1 MFKKSFVFVIV
12 ICIFTILSS
21 CNSWDYLKGND
32 RQNYIEN
39 ENVEREGGKI
49 EEDNEDPEDDVVQEV
64 DEIREQMKKMTLD
77 EKIGQMT
84 IVGLEGYTINE
95 HSKEM
100 IDKYHAGGF
109 IILGENVKNTNQ
121 LLSLLNSLKSNNSKN
136 TIPLFL
142 SVDEEGGRV
151 SRMPDEFED
160 LPSNQHIGKVNDE
173 EISYKIGTVIA
184 EEIKSFG
191 FNMNFA
197 PVLDINSN
205 PDNPVIGERSFGLDL
220 DIVSRLG
227 IQTMKGIQSEN
238 IIPVVKHFPG
248 HGDTSVDSH
257 IDLPIV
263 NNDFHRLE
271 SFELVPFVQA
281 INNNADAIMIAHV
294 FLPKVDSDNP
304 VTMSKVIITDILRNQ
319 LNFNG
324 IIISDDMAMGAIVEN
339 YDIGDAAVKAVLAG
353 SDIILVAHTYENQMT
368 VISALKKAVE
378 VGKIPEERIEESV
391 YRILKLKQKYKIA
404 DQQINSINV
413 QELNKTIGDV
423 LKLLKLT

>member
-1 MFKKSFVFVIV
+1 
-12 ICIFTILSS
+12 
-21 CNSWDYLKGND
+21 
-32 RQNYIEN
+32 
-39 ENVEREGGKI
+39 
-49 EEDNEDPEDDVVQEV
+49 
-64 DEIREQMKKMTLD
+64 
-77 EKIGQMT
+77 
-84 IVGLEGYTINE
+84 
-95 HSKEM
+95 
-100 IDKYHAGGF
+100 
-109 IILGENVKNTNQ
+109 
-121 LLSLLNSLKSNNSKN
+121 
-136 TIPLFL
+136 
-142 SVDEEGGRV
+142 
-151 SRMPDEFED
+151 MPDEFED

-205 PDNPVIGERSFGLDL
+205 PDNPVIGDRSFGLDL

-263 NNDFHRLE
+263 NNDFNRLE

-324 IIISDDMAMGAIVEN
+324 VIITDDMAMGAIVEN

-378 VGKIPEERIEESV
+378 VGKIPEEKIEESV
-391 YRILKLKQKYKIA
+391 YRILKLKQKYNLT

-413 QELNKTIGDV
+413 NELNKKIGDV
-423 LKLLKLT
+423 LNKRKKSLS